1 MSFGAVVLSSVALSG
16 SVQADAAGDK
26 FLSAMETSMNA
37 YKTMAI
43 EYEAIDQAPG
53 KAERKLALAVK
64 IKGDKRVT
72 EFLAPADMKGT
83 KVLILSATQMY
94 VYLPAFGK
102 VRRIASHMTDQ
113 GFMGM
118 TYSQDDFMTRYA
130 AQYTPQI
137 ASDSATETKLVL
149 TAKGADAPYGKLEM
163 TVAKDKYQVKEIKYF
178 NATGTHTKTET
189 RTGYT
194 CEAGACVPSEQ
205 TMVDH
210 TKGGHSTKLI
220 RAKWKVN
227 PDISDDAFSKRSLEK

>member
-1 MSFGAVVLSSVALSG
+1 LFGALALSTLSLSG
-16 SVQADAAGDK
+16 PAQADAAGDK
-26 FLSAMETSMNA
+26 FLANVEDAMNR
-37 YKTMAI
+37 YKTMTI
-43 EYEAIDQAPG
+43 EYEAIDKAPG
-53 KAERKLALAVK
+53 KSERKLGLAVK

-83 KVLILSATQMY
+83 KVLILSPTQMY

-102 VRRIASHMTDQ
+102 VRRIASHVTDQ

-118 TYSQDDFMTRYA
+118 TYSQDDFTTRYA
-130 AQYTPQI
+130 ANY
-137 ASDSATETKLVL
+137 SAQLTSETAGEAKLTL

-163 TVAKDKYQVKEIKYF
+163 TIAKDRNQPTEIKYF

-189 RTGYT
+189 RSNYS
-194 CEAGACVPSEQ
+194 CENNVCVPGEQ

-210 TKGGHSTKLI
+210 TKGGHSTKLV

-227 PDISDDAFSKRSLEK
+227 PDISDEQFSKRNLDK